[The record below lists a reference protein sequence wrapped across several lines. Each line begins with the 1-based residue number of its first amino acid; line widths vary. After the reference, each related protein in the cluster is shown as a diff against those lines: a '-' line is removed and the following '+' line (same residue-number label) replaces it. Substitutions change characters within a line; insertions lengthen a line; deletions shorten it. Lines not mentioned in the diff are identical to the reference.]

1 MHARGFGCYNLGVF
15 LGRPLRFLSFSSRAL
30 LRRGNEKSSL
40 CASALLERLLLGFQG
55 ARRDTPL
62 VSQASPPPSR
72 VTLRL
77 AVGARLDGRTG
88 LARMSV
94 LVCLRSIQ
102 SVWGNT
108 STTKTTD
115 ETVAVTVLLFFIAQS
130 STPIFWRTQCVEK
143 EIHTW
148 PHCVPVVC
156 PVAHRGR
163 AGDLAAW

>member
-15 LGRPLRFLSFSSRAL
+15 LERLAFSLILSSRAL
-30 LRRGNEKSSL
+30 FAKGNEESSL

-94 LVCLRSIQ
+94 LVCL
-102 SVWGNT
+102 
-108 STTKTTD
+108 
-115 ETVAVTVLLFFIAQS
+115 
-130 STPIFWRTQCVEK
+130 
-143 EIHTW
+143 
-148 PHCVPVVC
+148 
-156 PVAHRGR
+156 
-163 AGDLAAW
+163 